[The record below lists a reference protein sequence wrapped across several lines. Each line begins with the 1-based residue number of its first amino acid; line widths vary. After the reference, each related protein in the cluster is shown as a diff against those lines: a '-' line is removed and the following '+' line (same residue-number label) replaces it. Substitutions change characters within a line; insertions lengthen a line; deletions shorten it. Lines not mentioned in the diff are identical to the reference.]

1 MSAMTYLFGN
11 PHQVFLDLC
20 LLFISRSSFRLV
32 IGLKSGLM
40 FWVRF
45 SFGNLDHHVEF
56 RKLEMSNQEADECHA
71 KTWLKIYTNKWL
83 KPYTN
88 EMTKTYTNI

>member
-1 MSAMTYLFGN
+1 MFSIY
-11 PHQVFLDLC
+11 
-20 LLFISRSSFRLV
+20 ISFV

-40 FWVRF
+40 FGVRF

-56 RKLEMSNQEADECHA
+56 RKLEMRNQEADECHA

-83 KPYTN
+83 EPYTN
-88 EMTKTYTNI
+88 EMTKTYTNIWLTAHLNISDG